1 MNLKHSAVSLGLIK
15 NSEDQQKEKDKK
27 DQDNKKLQ

>member
-15 NSEDQQKEKDKK
+15 NSENQQKQKDKREE
-27 DQDNKKLQ
+27 DNKKLQ